1 MKRLVFDTSSSWV
14 VAGIWTDSG
23 WLGTIEKAEAQS
35 QSKELFVVLEELLA
49 FYQISK
55 SEITEL
61 AVGVGPGSYTGLR
74 IGITV
79 AKIWS
84 YAADLPLYQFSSQAI
99 LERGKEKNPEIDHPD
114 IGLMRPDDFQL
125 VEDRNAIVPVY
136 SNDHFS

>member
-14 VAGIWTDSG
+14 VAGVWSG
-23 WLGTIEKAEAQS
+23 DGWIGTIERAEAQS
-35 QSKELFVVLEELLA
+35 QSKELFIVLEELLA

-61 AVGVGPGSYTGLR
+61 AVGIGPGSYTGLR

-84 YAADLPLYQFSSQAI
+84 YAADIPLYQFSSQSI
-99 LERGKEKNPEIDHPD
+99 LQRSKEKNPEIDHPD
-114 IGLMRPDDFQL
+114 IGLMKAEDFQL

>member
-14 VAGIWTDSG
+14 VAGVWSKG
-23 WLGTIEKAEAQS
+23 KWLGKIEKAEAQS
-35 QSKELFVVLEELLA
+35 QSKELFVVLQELLD
-49 FYQISK
+49 FYQIPK
-55 SEITEL
+55 SEITEI

-84 YAADLPLYQFSSQAI
+84 YAADLPLYQFSSSAL
-99 LERGKEKNPEIDHPD
+99 LERGKQQNPELDHPD
-114 IGLMRPDDFQL
+114 IGLMTDGDFQL
-125 VEDRNAIVPVY
+125 VSDRNAIVPVY